1 MLNDATVSPGCSS
14 AMTEGNSP
22 RGGGAGADIGG
33 GGEGGGG
40 GGSSAMLV
48 AAVAAVASSAI
59 PGSSGSDAARSVGRL
74 GRIPTGYRYIP
85 HLLCKFA
92 YL

>member
-1 MLNDATVSPGCSS
+1 
-14 AMTEGNSP
+14 MTEGNSP

-59 PGSSGSDAARSVGRL
+59 PGSSGSDASRGRRQMDEFRP
-74 GRIPTGYRYIP
+74 GCIPQPFREIP
-85 HLLCKFA
+85 HVVCKFA
-92 YL
+92 